1 MDFNKSSEHFEYLKI
16 HTINYKFCIKIT
28 FVLISLFKFF
38 KSSLVMNLVKSL
50 FISSSFRVF
59 LFMISFNKLNLSF
72 VPEISFSS
80 VISKFVT

>member
-59 LFMISFNKLNLSF
+59 LFMISFNELNLSF